1 MKTALSG
8 LLALAMAAQA
18 SAQQVVTQ
26 APPDTTSV
34 VSRGPLLP
42 EPGFLT
48 RGITFVTPYLGG
60 SGGHE
65 RGTGVYPNF
74 GDMITG
80 SGWLAVGPGARYW
93 FGTKAFIDASAAVS
107 WHTYKEAQVTFEVP
121 RLARGHLAV
130 GSELAWNDMTQVHY
144 FGLGPDVAEVE
155 SEYRL
160 KTIDVVGY
168 ASLKPRTWLTLDGR
182 VGWLAKPTLSSPSGW
197 FDADYADTQSVFVN
211 DPGIGV
217 APSSYAHGEAAITID
232 NRDFPGYPTRGGVL
246 RTAWSVFADRLHSA
260 YSFQRYEVEA
270 AGFAPVV
277 RDRWVLAVHG
287 WSVFTDI
294 APGHTV
300 PFFMLPSLGGGNTLR
315 GDRNYRYHDR
325 DLLIV
330 TAESR
335 VGLLE
340 HMDLSLFVDA
350 GNVGPD
356 AGALNL
362 DKRAYGAG
370 VRFHTRSST
379 LARFD
384 LAHGKEQGWRFMLK
398 LHDPMRLSRLTRR
411 TAPVPFVP

>member
-1 MKTALSG
+1 MKTALG
-8 LLALAMAAQA
+8 VLLALALAVQA
-18 SAQQVVTQ
+18 SAQQ
-26 APPDTTSV
+26 AAAHAPDTDSV
-34 VSRGPLLP
+34 VSRGPLLQ

-48 RGITFVTPYLGG
+48 RGITFATPYLGAG
-60 SGGHE
+60 EPHE
-65 RGTGVYPNF
+65 RGTGLYPSF

-80 SGWLAVGPGARYW
+80 AGWLAVGPGARYW
-93 FGTKAFIDASAAVS
+93 FGKKAFIDGSAAVS

-121 RLARGHLAV
+121 RLASGHLTV
-130 GSELAWNDMTQVHY
+130 GSELAWHDMTQVHY
-144 FGLGPDVAEVE
+144 FGVGPDTPEVN

-160 KTIDVVGY
+160 KTLDVVGY
-168 ASLKPRTWLTLDGR
+168 ASYRPRTWLAIDGR
-182 VGWLAKPTLSSPSGW
+182 LGWLAKPTLSAPTGW
-197 FDADYADTQSVFVN
+197 FDADYADTQSVFIN

-217 APSSYAHGEAAITID
+217 APSSYVHGEAAVTVD
-232 NRDFPGYPTRGGVL
+232 NRDFPGYPTHGGVL
-246 RTAWSVFADRLHSA
+246 RASWSEFGDRVHDA

-270 AGFAPVV
+270 AQFVPVV

-287 WSVFTDI
+287 WGVFTDI

-300 PFFMLPSLGGGNTLR
+300 PFFMLPTLGGGNTLR

-335 VGLLE
+335 FGLFE
-340 HMDLSLFVDA
+340 HMDLAMFVDA

-379 LARFD
+379 LARID
-384 LAHGKEQGWRFMLK
+384 LAHGQEQGWSVMLK
-398 LHDPMRLSRLTRR
+398 MHDPMRIGRISRR